1 MKYTLSIIIII
12 IVIVGGWFL
21 LRKTPTG
28 NGLSTVQE
36 NMYQKIL
43 ADGKLKIEELAQGS
57 GAEAKAGD
65 TVSVNYKGMLQD
77 GTVFDETAKHGA
89 PIEFT
94 LAQGQVIQGWDLGI
108 LGMKVGEKRR
118 LTIAPELAYGDGG
131 NGPIPPKATLI
142 FEVELVAIK

>member
-12 IVIVGGWFL
+12 IVIIGAWFV
-21 LRKTPTG
+21 LRKTPST
-28 NGLSTVQE
+28 NGLSTVQQ

-43 ADGKLKIEELAQGS
+43 ADGKLKIEELAAGS

-65 TVSVNYKGMLQD
+65 TVSVNYKGMLED
-77 GTVFDETAKHGA
+77 GTIFDETAKHGA
-89 PIEFT
+89 PIEFM

-118 LTIAPELAYGDGG
+118 LTIASDLAYGDGG
-131 NGPIPPKATLI
+131 YGPIPPKATLI
-142 FEVELVAIK
+142 FEVELVGIK